1 MVKTDRVVLE
11 KKSANAQPQMK
22 NNNKR
27 SSDKYADLKRI
38 TCNNM
43 QVAENEEAQ
52 WGIIPEQLLLSPFVI
67 GLGPFVGQD

>member
-1 MVKTDRVVLE
+1 
-11 KKSANAQPQMK
+11 MK

-27 SSDKYADLKRI
+27 SSEKSADLKRI

-43 QVAENEEAQ
+43 QVTENEEAQ
-52 WGIIPEQLLLSPFVI
+52 WGIIPEQLLLSPLDI